1 MERDK
6 VAALRRVAIV
16 LSSLPDATA
25 RRLLASLEPD
35 HQRSVRATISHLDD
49 VDPLERRRALDG
61 FTHSMRNGRPSLAGE
76 NDAAEIVLSRVA
88 LHRDD
93 ARLSARS
100 QANSANDADARSGNS
115 SAFAFLSTVDDDAIA
130 HRIKEEHPQTVAI
143 VLAAISPRQAARLLA
158 KLGVA
163 LRAETMR
170 RLAKMD
176 APPAEVVEEIAAQ
189 LKLKLVHGN
198 GGSSQAAAPGTY
210 SDTDAAIDKPRS
222 AGQAALQAILAEMN
236 QTNGQPGIG
245 NPAMQSGYRNGGG
258 AYDGAAYGGGD
269 YHATARP
276 SGQPA
281 ERAAHGRE
289 SSSDSTY
296 DDAGVRHLRN
306 TVESAATQNHRS
318 EAADVMGE
326 KNSRP
331 AKSTAE
337 IHSQLILTPPAKLRE
352 ALASVDGRQ
361 AILALCGL
369 PKATAEA
376 VLKDLPRQQAKQ
388 IRQQI
393 ASFAVVEL
401 REIDAAKAAVAKAIL
416 PPGHRSPAAVTQSP
430 IATSTATLAAA

>member
-35 HQRSVRATISHLDD
+35 HQRAVRATINHLDD

-88 LHRDD
+88 IHRDD
-93 ARLSARS
+93 ARLSDRS
-100 QANSANDADARSGNS
+100 QAHSANDADSRSGNS
-115 SAFAFLSTVDDDAIA
+115 SAFAFLSSVDDDAIA
-130 HRIKEEHPQTVAI
+130 HRIKEEHPQTIAI

-176 APPAEVVEEIAAQ
+176 TPPPEVVEEIAAQ

-198 GGSSQAAAPGTY
+198 SVNSGAAALGTY
-210 SDTDAAIDKPRS
+210 SDADATIDKPRS

-236 QTNGQPGIG
+236 HANGQPGIG
-245 NPAMQSGYRNGGG
+245 NPAMESGYRNIN
-258 AYDGAAYGGGD
+258 AAYGGAD
-269 YHATARP
+269 YHATTRP
-276 SGQPA
+276 SGPLS
-281 ERAAHGRE
+281 ERAALGRE
-289 SSSDSTY
+289 SSPDNTYGAAST
-296 DDAGVRHLRN
+296 RHLRN
-306 TVESAATQNHRS
+306 SLESVAVPDHRAGVANTVE
-318 EAADVMGE
+318 E
-326 KNSRP
+326 KINRP
-331 AKSTAE
+331 AKSQAE
-337 IHSQLILTPPAKLRE
+337 IHSQLISTPPAKLRE

-376 VLKDLPRQQAKQ
+376 VLNDLPRRQAKQ

-393 ASFAVVEL
+393 ASFAMVEL

-416 PPGHRSPAAVTQSP
+416 PPENRSPAAAAASRMTSP
-430 IATSTATLAAA
+430 SPTLAAA